1 MQPDLIIENNNRVAD
16 IFNRQTHYTIEHY
29 ENGTWRMVKTAKD
42 IAEAKLMAE
51 HFVGPSKPTF
61 LTE

>member
-1 MQPDLIIENNNRVAD
+1 MRPELVIENGNRTAD
-16 IFNRQTHYTIEHY
+16 IYNRGTHYTIEHY

>member
-1 MQPDLIIENNNRVAD
+1 MKPELIVENGNRTAD
-16 IFNRQTHYTIEHY
+16 IYNRGTHYTIEHY